1 MNPNMLSP
9 ARTLS
14 VSARLTFPTGT
25 VAELD
30 GGDILNFTIEE
41 GADSA
46 LLPGAVLS
54 SEVTLELANDA
65 GQWNYGGS
73 IRGERPLV
81 GATVALFLCAD
92 TDALPCGVFIITSV
106 RAQERSGKICLSG
119 SDSIPQELSLPFQD
133 DLAYPATLES
143 LWQHLVGQTR
153 YVWSGSLPNG
163 SAIVDAP
170 PNWNGASLRR
180 AAGWIAQAAGCFVRV
195 DREGNLQIL
204 PCLDGEIHALTP
216 ESYMSYTDGCAS
228 YGPVEALQVTPAGAE
243 DPLTV
248 SEGDGTGK
256 TLSIQGNPLYQSE
269 APNLNALISGTL
281 AQLKGLRLHKG
292 EFRWRGDPEVRVGSR
307 VALTDTLSNV
317 SEIIVTRQTLRYCDG
332 FSATCSC
339 EIPEDDDAGILRAIT
354 PEGGVNAGALVGTV
368 DGGLLAAES
377 VTANSIAA
385 QSITTEKIA
394 AGAVSTD
401 RLAADAVTAEKI
413 QAGAI
418 TAQKLA
424 AGAVDAQSI
433 AALTAH
439 LYQITSSDVSTD
451 QLYAALGH
459 IVELSVQS
467 LTAGQISADRLA
479 AALAEFVSMHATT
492 GDFDLAAIQNLLAN
506 ALILEEGVANS
517 MMITNLAVTS
527 ANILSATL
535 DKLVIRG
542 EDGKYYHVFVGADGV
557 VSTEETT
564 VSAGEIEAGETQDG
578 RQIVAST
585 ANVASLNATTI
596 KASQAII
603 ATIFTESLTAGKIT
617 AGEALIASATIP
629 TLYVTSLKAIG
640 DSIDISANGSITSVV
655 SSVSQAQSTANAA
668 QSAAS
673 NAQSTANAAQS
684 TASNAQTAADDAQSA
699 ANAAQTAADSAQTA
713 ADGAQ
718 TAADNAQTAADN
730 AQSTADVAQDNA
742 SFAIPHYGDAPPSAP
757 IPEGKVWIDSGVEPT
772 AMRRWKG
779 LDLAVGRSFEESAE
793 SEGAHAVSI
802 DNSDGRVEGIA
813 LEAGCVAMQE
823 SRKNL
828 FMRVPTKSSST
839 VSTTTAANGKVT
851 VSGSSGSSIWSI
863 DSYGNATSTEPLLTV
878 DQDTSVTL
886 SGGSANVGIAVQYIA
901 AGGSRGTQYTSGTAS
916 KTFTLSAGSS
926 LVRQYLRVAAN
937 TTVSGEIVSPQMEFG
952 TAATTYEPYKESLAI
967 AGRSSVEVRA
977 CGRNLLESSRINNE
991 TQPNTIV
998 EIDGNSV
1005 RIAADSRTYGCG
1017 RTHVFLPPGN
1027 YIIAADIKVTKGTNR
1042 IGRRISADG
1051 GQTYPAV
1058 LAQHTGGNQMTFTVQ
1073 PGEEWNQFT
1082 FFCSFTNAE
1091 AGDVTYSNIRLYSG
1105 SSADDFEP
1113 YHDLGGGMITPSSP
1127 LYGLTGAEDVI
1138 AVDQIGGVTAHKNSR
1153 ILLLDGSE
1161 VWGVFSTNTSAKKR
1175 FRLHP
1180 DHLPAIKPP
1189 KDNNTSANVICSHY
1203 SVVPA
1208 TTNGTYYGIVGI
1220 SVHSTEDAIY
1230 IFDERYS
1237 SGNLTE
1243 WKAYLAA
1250 QYAAGTPV
1258 TIVYELAEP
1267 VTETLA
1273 QITPIE
1279 ATNDTIQITADST
1292 NLSADLTCSG
1302 WENVSDTSELTQDVE
1317 VMRST
1322 IQQLVDEIALK
1333 VAKGDLE
1340 TYLRLMQEGVYI
1352 GKSDSIYRVFID
1364 DAGMHVQ
1371 QYGEDIAVFAKRT
1384 LITPYIRVG
1393 PPDSPSGLAI
1403 SKASD
1408 GGMMITNLGVI
1419 V

>member
-133 DLAYPATLES
+133 DLVYPATLES

-204 PCLDGEIHALTP
+204 PCLGGEIHALTP
-216 ESYMSYTDGCAS
+216 EAYMSYTDGCAS

-248 SEGDGTGK
+248 SDGDGTGE

-281 AQLKGLRLHKG
+281 AQLKGLHLHKG

-354 PEGGVNAGALVGTV
+354 PEGGVNAGALVGTI
-368 DGGLLAAES
+368 DGGLLATES

-617 AGEALIASATIP
+617 AGDALIASATIP

-640 DSIDISANGSITSVV
+640 NSIDISANGSITSVV

-684 TASNAQTAADDAQSA
+684 AASNAQTAADDAQSA
-699 ANAAQTAADSAQTA
+699 ANAAQTAAD
-713 ADGAQ
+713 GAQ
-718 TAADNAQTAADN
+718 TAADNAQTAAQN
-730 AQSTADVAQDNA
+730 AQSTADVAQGNA
-742 SFAIPHYGDAPPSAP
+742 DYAIPHYGDMPPSAP
-757 IPEGKVWIDSGVEPT
+757 IQAGKVWIDSGVDPI
-772 AMRRWKG
+772 AVRRWIG
-779 LDLAVGRSFEESAE
+779 SDLPVERIYTDTITSESTP
-793 SEGAHAVSI
+793 VVFI
-802 DNSDGRVEGIA
+802 DNYDGHVDVIA
-813 LEAGCVAMQE
+813 LEAGCVSPQ
-823 SRKNL
+823 
-828 FMRVPTKSSST
+828 
-839 VSTTTAANGKVT
+839 
-851 VSGSSGSSIWSI
+851 SGSGDPSPENVRTISGRTEIEI
-863 DSYGNATSTEPLLTV
+863 QAST
-878 DQDTSVTL
+878 DQDYSAIIG
-886 SGGSANVGIAVQYIA
+886 GGSVIPA
-901 AGGSRGTQYTSGTAS
+901 TA
-916 KTFTLSAGSS
+916 
-926 LVRQYLRVAAN
+926 
-937 TTVSGEIVSPQMEFG
+937 
-952 TAATTYEPYKESLAI
+952 
-967 AGRSSVEVRA
+967 
-977 CGRNLLESSRINNE
+977 
-991 TQPNTIV
+991 
-998 EIDGNSV
+998 
-1005 RIAADSRTYGCG
+1005 
-1017 RTHVFLPPGN
+1017 
-1027 YIIAADIKVTKGTNR
+1027 
-1042 IGRRISADG
+1042 
-1051 GQTYPAV
+1051 
-1058 LAQHTGGNQMTFTVQ
+1058 
-1073 PGEEWNQFT
+1073 
-1082 FFCSFTNAE
+1082 
-1091 AGDVTYSNIRLYSG
+1091 
-1105 SSADDFEP
+1105 
-1113 YHDLGGGMITPSSP
+1113 
-1127 LYGLTGAEDVI
+1127 LYGAEGAEDLVS
-1138 AVDQIGGVTAHKNSR
+1138 VGSKGDVLVTHRTSVKA
-1153 ILLLDGSE
+1153 LDGTENFNLNSGW
-1161 VWGVFSTNTSAKKR
+1161 VTGAYYVSGALDGLKQLDGFGT
-1175 FRLHP
+1175 
-1180 DHLPAIKPP
+1180 I
-1189 KDNNTSANVICSHY
+1189 ANIMCSHATAKTPASIVS
-1203 SVVPA
+1203 SVDNIGIGIG
-1208 TTNGTYYGIVGI
+1208 NGTNASLYL
-1220 SVHSTEDAIY
+1220 
-1230 IFDERYS
+1230 
-1237 SGNLTE
+1237 NLGSQYATVADF
-1243 WKAYLAA
+1243 KAYLAA

-1273 QITPIE
+1273 PITPVG
-1279 ATNDTIQITADST
+1279 TPKDTIHIAADST
-1292 NLSADLTCSG
+1292 HLHAALTCSG
-1302 WENVSDTSELTQDVE
+1302 WETVSDTFELEQDVE

-1340 TYLRLMQEGVYI
+1340 TYLKLMQEGVYI

>member
-81 GATVALFLCAD
+81 GATVALFLCTD

-119 SDSIPQELSLPFQD
+119 SDSIPQELSLTFQD
-133 DLAYPATLES
+133 DLVYPATLES
-143 LWQHLVGQTR
+143 LWRHLVGQTR

-204 PCLDGEIHALTP
+204 PCLGGEIHALTP
-216 ESYMSYTDGCAS
+216 EAYMSYTDGCAS

-243 DPLTV
+243 DSLTV
-248 SEGDGTGK
+248 SDGDGTGK

-564 VSAGEIEAGETQDG
+564 VSTGEIEAGETQDG

-655 SSVSQAQSTANAA
+655 SSVSNAQSTANAA
-668 QSAAS
+668 QSA
-673 NAQSTANAAQS
+673 
-684 TASNAQTAADDAQSA
+684 ASNAQTAADDAQSA

-718 TAADNAQTAADN
+718 TAADNAQTAAQN
-730 AQSTADVAQDNA
+730 AQSTADIAQGNA
-742 SFAIPHYGDAPPSAP
+742 DFAIPHYGDAPPSAP
-757 IPEGKVWIDSGVEPT
+757 IPEGKVWIDSGVDPI
-772 AMRRWKG
+772 AVRRWKG
-779 LDLAVGRSFEESAE
+779 GNLPTEREYADAVS
-793 SEGAHAVSI
+793 SEGSVALAI
-802 DNSDGRVEGIA
+802 DNSDGHVEKIA
-813 LEAGCVAMQE
+813 LEVSCIAPQSGSGDASPDNVRPITGR
-823 SRKNL
+823 SRVEI
-828 FMRVPTKSSST
+828 RASIYPDYSSS
-839 VSTTTAANGKVT
+839 
-851 VSGSSGSSIWSI
+851 I
-863 DSYGNATSTEPLLTV
+863 
-878 DQDTSVTL
+878 
-886 SGGSANVGIAVQYIA
+886 
-901 AGGSRGTQYTSGTAS
+901 
-916 KTFTLSAGSS
+916 
-926 LVRQYLRVAAN
+926 
-937 TTVSGEIVSPQMEFG
+937 
-952 TAATTYEPYKESLAI
+952 
-967 AGRSSVEVRA
+967 
-977 CGRNLLESSRINNE
+977 
-991 TQPNTIV
+991 
-998 EIDGNSV
+998 
-1005 RIAADSRTYGCG
+1005 
-1017 RTHVFLPPGN
+1017 
-1027 YIIAADIKVTKGTNR
+1027 
-1042 IGRRISADG
+1042 
-1051 GQTYPAV
+1051 
-1058 LAQHTGGNQMTFTVQ
+1058 
-1073 PGEEWNQFT
+1073 
-1082 FFCSFTNAE
+1082 
-1091 AGDVTYSNIRLYSG
+1091 
-1105 SSADDFEP
+1105 
-1113 YHDLGGGMITPSSP
+1113 GGGMVTPLSTI
-1127 LYGLTGAEDVI
+1127 YGTSGAEDSIHVDSFGNVTVTHRT
-1138 AVDQIGGVTAHKNSR
+1138 AVKA
-1153 ILLLDGSE
+1153 LDGTENFNSNSGW
-1161 VWGVFSTNTSAKKR
+1161 VTGAYYVSGALDGLKQLDGFGT
-1175 FRLHP
+1175 
-1180 DHLPAIKPP
+1180 I
-1189 KDNNTSANVICSHY
+1189 ANIMCSHATAKA
-1203 SVVPA
+1203 PA
-1208 TTNGTYYGIVGI
+1208 SIVSSEDNIGVGVGNGT
-1220 SVHSTEDAIY
+1220 
-1230 IFDERYS
+1230 
-1237 SGNLTE
+1237 NLSLYLNLGSQYATVADF
-1243 WKAYLAA
+1243 KAYLAA

-1267 VTETLA
+1267 VTETL
-1273 QITPIE
+1273 TPIVPID
-1279 ATNDTIQITADST
+1279 AQKDTIHIAADST
-1292 NLSADLTCSG
+1292 HLRAALTCSG
-1302 WENVSDTSELTQDVE
+1302 WENVSDTSGLTQDVE

-1340 TYLRLMQEGVYI
+1340 TYLKLMQEGVYI

-1371 QYGEDIAVFAKRT
+1371 QYGEDIAVFAKRM

>member
-1 MNPNMLSP
+1 MYK
-9 ARTLS
+9 R
-14 VSARLTFPTGT
+14 
-25 VAELD
+25 
-30 GGDILNFTIEE
+30 
-41 GADSA
+41 
-46 LLPGAVLS
+46 
-54 SEVTLELANDA
+54 
-65 GQWNYGGS
+65 Q
-73 IRGERPLV
+73 
-81 GATVALFLCAD
+81 
-92 TDALPCGVFIITSV
+92 
-106 RAQERSGKICLSG
+106 
-119 SDSIPQELSLPFQD
+119 
-133 DLAYPATLES
+133 
-143 LWQHLVGQTR
+143 
-153 YVWSGSLPNG
+153 
-163 SAIVDAP
+163 
-170 PNWNGASLRR
+170 
-180 AAGWIAQAAGCFVRV
+180 
-195 DREGNLQIL
+195 
-204 PCLDGEIHALTP
+204 
-216 ESYMSYTDGCAS
+216 
-228 YGPVEALQVTPAGAE
+228 
-243 DPLTV
+243 
-248 SEGDGTGK
+248 
-256 TLSIQGNPLYQSE
+256 
-269 APNLNALISGTL
+269 
-281 AQLKGLRLHKG
+281 
-292 EFRWRGDPEVRVGSR
+292 
-307 VALTDTLSNV
+307 
-317 SEIIVTRQTLRYCDG
+317 IVTRQTLRYCDG

-354 PEGGVNAGALVGTV
+354 PEGGVNAGALVGTI
-368 DGGLLAAES
+368 DGGLLATES

-413 QAGAI
+413 HAGAI

-506 ALILEEGVANS
+506 ALVLEEGVANS

-668 QSAAS
+668 QSAA
-673 NAQSTANAAQS
+673 
-684 TASNAQTAADDAQSA
+684 
-699 ANAAQTAADSAQTA
+699 NAAQTAADSAQTA

-718 TAADNAQTAADN
+718 TAADNAQTAAQN
-730 AQSTADVAQDNA
+730 AQSTADVAQGSAD
-742 SFAIPHYGDAPPSAP
+742 FAIPHYGDTPPSAP
-757 IPEGKVWIDSGVEPT
+757 IPEGKVWIDSGVDPI
-772 AMRRWKG
+772 AVRRWIG
-779 LDLAVGRSFEESAE
+779 SDLPVERSYTDTITS
-793 SEGAHAVSI
+793 VNTPVISI
-802 DNSDGRVEGIA
+802 DNSDGHVYVIA
-813 LEAGCVAMQE
+813 LEAGCISIQSGSGNPSPENVRTISGRTEIEIQ
-823 SRKNL
+823 
-828 FMRVPTKSSST
+828 
-839 VSTTTAANGKVT
+839 VST
-851 VSGSSGSSIWSI
+851 
-863 DSYGNATSTEPLLTV
+863 
-878 DQDTSVTL
+878 DQDYSAIIG
-886 SGGSANVGIAVQYIA
+886 GGSVIPA
-901 AGGSRGTQYTSGTAS
+901 TA
-916 KTFTLSAGSS
+916 
-926 LVRQYLRVAAN
+926 
-937 TTVSGEIVSPQMEFG
+937 
-952 TAATTYEPYKESLAI
+952 
-967 AGRSSVEVRA
+967 
-977 CGRNLLESSRINNE
+977 
-991 TQPNTIV
+991 
-998 EIDGNSV
+998 
-1005 RIAADSRTYGCG
+1005 
-1017 RTHVFLPPGN
+1017 
-1027 YIIAADIKVTKGTNR
+1027 
-1042 IGRRISADG
+1042 
-1051 GQTYPAV
+1051 
-1058 LAQHTGGNQMTFTVQ
+1058 
-1073 PGEEWNQFT
+1073 
-1082 FFCSFTNAE
+1082 
-1091 AGDVTYSNIRLYSG
+1091 
-1105 SSADDFEP
+1105 
-1113 YHDLGGGMITPSSP
+1113 
-1127 LYGLTGAEDVI
+1127 LYGVEGAEDSASVGAEGDVLVTHRT
-1138 AVDQIGGVTAHKNSR
+1138 AVKV
-1153 ILLLDGSE
+1153 LDGTENFNLNSGWATGAFYVSRLLNDVKQLDGFGE
-1161 VWGVFSTNTSAKKR
+1161 V
-1175 FRLHP
+1175 
-1180 DHLPAIKPP
+1180 
-1189 KDNNTSANVICSHY
+1189 ANIMCSHATAKAPASIVS
-1203 SVVPA
+1203 SVDNIGIGIGNGANLSLYLNLGSQYA
-1208 TTNGTYYGIVGI
+1208 TV
-1220 SVHSTEDAIY
+1220 SD
-1230 IFDERYS
+1230 F
-1237 SGNLTE
+1237 
-1243 WKAYLAA
+1243 KAYLAE

-1273 QITPIE
+1273 PITPVG
-1279 ATNDTIQITADST
+1279 TPKDTIHIAADST
-1292 NLSADLTCSG
+1292 HLHAALTCSG
-1302 WENVSDTSELTQDVE
+1302 WENVSDTSGLTQDVE
-1317 VMRST
+1317 AMRST

-1340 TYLRLMQEGVYI
+1340 TYLKLMQEGVYI